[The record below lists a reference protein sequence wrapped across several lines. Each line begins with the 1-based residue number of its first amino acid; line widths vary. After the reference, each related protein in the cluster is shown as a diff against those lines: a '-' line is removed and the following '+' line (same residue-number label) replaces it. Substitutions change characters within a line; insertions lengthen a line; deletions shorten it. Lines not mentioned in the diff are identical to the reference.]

1 MAKKRAGVVVGLLF
15 RVYQGCP
22 KRGMKVALLCVARA
36 AAGDQ
41 PVITRK
47 DGALVSFSL
56 DKMSPFPV
64 YY

>member
-1 MAKKRAGVVVGLLF
+1 MVVEGGEEKAGVVIVLLF
-15 RVYQGCP
+15 LVYQRCP

-47 DGALVSFSL
+47 DGE
-56 DKMSPFPV
+56 P
-64 YY
+64 